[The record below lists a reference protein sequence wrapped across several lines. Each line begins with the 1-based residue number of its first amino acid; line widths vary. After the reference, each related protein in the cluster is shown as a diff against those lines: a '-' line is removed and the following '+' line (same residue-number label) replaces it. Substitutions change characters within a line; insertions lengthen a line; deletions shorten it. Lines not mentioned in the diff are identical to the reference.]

1 MAEAIAI
8 VAGGRAGRGRGRG
21 RGRDRGRGRGRDG
34 PGRGDPDEHLPSETV
49 TDKARRLVRAEF
61 DLMRD
66 FLKYHAVSDED
77 VAKLL
82 VIGGTAGSG
91 ELGAAKYENGA
102 APAAGGSAGDSVG
115 DATSI
120 APILVPKDLS

>member
-1 MAEAIAI
+1 MALG
-8 VAGGRAGRGRGRG
+8 V
-21 RGRDRGRGRGRDG
+21 
-34 PGRGDPDEHLPSETV
+34 RGDPDEHLPSETV

-82 VIGGTAGSG
+82 VIGGRKQQNEKRYMVYRKIASLIGWP
-91 ELGAAKYENGA
+91 EKARFPMKAAY
-102 APAAGGSAGDSVG
+102 
-115 DATSI
+115 
-120 APILVPKDLS
+120 PKDDPAN

>member
-1 MAEAIAI
+1 MAETIAT
-8 VAGGRAGRGRGRG
+8 VAGGRAGLGRGRGRG
-21 RGRDRGRGRGRDG
+21 RERGRGRDG
-34 PGRGDPDEHLPSETV
+34 PERGVPDEPAPAETV
-49 TDKARRLVRAEF
+49 TDKARRMVPAEF

-91 ELGAAKYENGA
+91 ALRAAKYENGA

-115 DATSI
+115 DPTSI
-120 APILVPKDLS
+120 APILVPEDLN

>member
-1 MAEAIAI
+1 MALG
-8 VAGGRAGRGRGRG
+8 V
-21 RGRDRGRGRGRDG
+21 
-34 PGRGDPDEHLPSETV
+34 RGDPDEHLPSETV

-82 VIGGTAGSG
+82 VIGGTGLVRSRSAPAGTAGSG
-91 ELGAAKYENGA
+91 ELRAAKYENGA